1 MFKMKILALCF
12 VLLLLTAGKTRDSI
26 VGKWGS
32 QDGDFMEFAHN
43 GKGRGYNNYLRA
55 TAYFRWELLEGDSII
70 FSHLTRDA
78 HNICR
83 YKIQEMVLY
92 DTITI
97 DSCIMST
104 SQGIVNSWTGRKGIV
119 LAGE

>member
-12 VLLLLTAGKTRDSI
+12 VLLLLTAGKARDSI

-32 QDGDFMEFAHN
+32 QDGDFMEFAPN
-43 GKGRGYNNYLRA
+43 GKGRGYNDRLRA
-55 TAYFRWELLEGDSII
+55 TAYFRWELSNKSFIV

-78 HNICR
+78 HNVCR
-83 YKIQEMVLY
+83 YLIQEMALY
-92 DTITI
+92 DIITI
-97 DSCIMST
+97 SECMMST
-104 SQGIVNSWTGRKGIV
+104 SQGIVNSWSGRKGIV